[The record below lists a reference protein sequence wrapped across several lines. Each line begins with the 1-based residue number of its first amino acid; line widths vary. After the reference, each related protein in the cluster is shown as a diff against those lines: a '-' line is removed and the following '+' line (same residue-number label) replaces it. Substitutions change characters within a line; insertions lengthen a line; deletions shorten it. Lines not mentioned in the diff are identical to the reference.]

1 MDYNMMVA
9 FPLEKPLAG
18 WMEGVNIYGIDLT
31 GRSRNPE
38 KAL

>member
-1 MDYNMMVA
+1 MDYNIMVA
-9 FPLEKPLAG
+9 VPLEELLAG
-18 WMEGVNIYGIDLT
+18 WKEGVNIYGIDLT